1 MQAQRTSQG
10 RLTRSPRRG
19 VRRTHQR
26 GFSRWLSRLGAGLRT
41 IGRHRF
47 TVMVVPHSE
56 RRVFNI
62 QLNSFVVAFLLAI
75 LLGMAGGFVYLASS
89 YAGSSQLV
97 SDTTTDLDRTQASLD
112 ELLVEIDE
120 LVRIAGLFEGSLSDT
135 LNRLDLNAPTG
146 QLEQTVSV
154 GDLSDVANLQQ
165 VRDGQPGEVQ
175 DLQQVRS
182 NLEQAINPISEIGRL
197 LETQEDLLTSI
208 PTYWPVGGRSLV
220 TMEFGPNV
228 HPIRGGWYMHRGI
241 DIWGPL
247 GTPILAA
254 ANGRVVDTGF
264 DQISGYGFYVI
275 IDHAFGFTTRYSHL
289 SRILVE
295 KGEEVVQ
302 GQRIGSLGST
312 GFSTGPHLDFVLTL
326 GDQVIDPT
334 RFLKV
339 RNSFARISRNR

>member
-1 MQAQRTSQG
+1 MQAQRTSQA
-10 RLTRSPRRG
+10 RVSRSRQRIS
-19 VRRTHQR
+19 RATQQR
-26 GFSRWLSRLGAGLRT
+26 GFGRWLSRIGAGLRT

-47 TVMVVPHSE
+47 TIMVVPHSE

-62 QLNSFVVAFLLAI
+62 QLNSFVVVFLLVV

-89 YAGSSQLV
+89 FAGRTQLV
-97 SDTTTDLDRTQASLD
+97 SDTSTDLDRTQASLD

-120 LVRIAGLFEGSLSDT
+120 LVRVAGLFEGSLSDT
-135 LNRLDLNAPTG
+135 LGRLDLNAASSE
-146 QLEQTVSV
+146 LEQTVSA
-154 GDLSDVANLQQ
+154 GDLSDVVNLQQ

-175 DLQQVRS
+175 DLQRVRS
-182 NLEQAINPISEIGRL
+182 NLAEAINPISEIGRL
-197 LETQEDLLTSI
+197 LETQEELLTSI

-220 TMEFGPNV
+220 TMEFGPNI

-241 DIWGPL
+241 DIWGPY

-254 ANGRVVDTGF
+254 ANGRVVDVGL

-289 SRILVE
+289 SRIVVE
-295 KGEEVVQ
+295 EGQEVVQ
-302 GQRIGSLGST
+302 GQTIGALGNS

-326 GDQVIDPT
+326 GDQVIDPS

-339 RNSFARISRNR
+339 RNSFARFPRNR